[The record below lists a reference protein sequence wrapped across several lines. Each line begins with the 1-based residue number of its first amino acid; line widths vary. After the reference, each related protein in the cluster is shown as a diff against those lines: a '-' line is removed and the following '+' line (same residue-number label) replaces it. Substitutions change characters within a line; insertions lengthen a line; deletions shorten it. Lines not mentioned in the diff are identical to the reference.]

1 MAVLVISNV
10 TPLVFITAA
19 IVLSLKE
26 QPSFLFSHTECVTVN
41 SVDAGTSLVTINVYI
56 HST

>member
-1 MAVLVISNV
+1 VAVLVISNV

-26 QPSFLFSHTECVTVN
+26 QPSFLFSHIVCVTVN
-41 SVDAGTSLVTINVYI
+41 SVDAGTSLVTINLYI

>member
-1 MAVLVISNV
+1 MISNV
-10 TPLVFITAA
+10 IPLVFITTA
-19 IVLSLKE
+19 IA
-26 QPSFLFSHTECVTVN
+26 SFLHTVCVTVN

>member
-19 IVLSLKE
+19 IELSLKE
-26 QPSFLFSHTECVTVN
+26 LSSFLFLHTVCVTVN

>member
-1 MAVLVISNV
+1 MISNV
-10 TPLVFITAA
+10 IPLVFITAA
-19 IVLSLKE
+19 IELSLKE
-26 QPSFLFSHTECVTVN
+26 LSSFLFLHTVCVTVN